1 MKASIYTLQLETIS
15 FLLIPFWVIITE
27 LQHQAMKESSK
38 LPLDP
43 LTLFTNF
50 YADDFDHVP
59 ELQWDILHCP
69 PEGYGTT
76 LILSV
81 KKQQQQQKNT
91 ENMEG
96 FEKNLGKREQKQ
108 NKDTHTQRMSW

>member
-81 KKQQQQQKNT
+81 KKQQQQKKILRIWK
-91 ENMEG
+91 EKFWEKLWEKLGEEG
-96 FEKNLGKREQKQ
+96 TKTK
-108 NKDTHTQRMSW
+108 